1 MLTKDQIETNWNRFK
16 NLLFTVDRPGILE
29 LVKYLENDTDMKT
42 APASTRYHGN
52 YDGGLCEHCLNVY
65 DNLVAITRALNEDF
79 DASTLIIVALLHDL
93 AKINFYEKYEKNVK
107 VGNEWVKQSAFKVID
122 KKNRFIYSSHEQTS
136 LFIASMY
143 IDLSI
148 EEQVS
153 ILSHHG
159 GVGDKSLH
167 IDTVSE
173 MFSEYRLPKYLHSA
187 DLIDAYK
194 QQVNE

>member
-16 NLLFTVDRPGILE
+16 NLLFTVDRPGVLE

-107 VGNEWVKQSAFKVID
+107 VGNEWVKQSTFKVID
-122 KKNRFIYSSHEQTS
+122 KKNRFIYASHEQPS
-136 LFIASMY
+136 LFIA
-143 IDLSI
+143 
-148 EEQVS
+148 
-153 ILSHHG
+153 
-159 GVGDKSLH
+159 
-167 IDTVSE
+167 
-173 MFSEYRLPKYLHSA
+173 
-187 DLIDAYK
+187 
-194 QQVNE
+194 